1 MQADSEA
8 LLGMIG
14 KEHWASPTSWPITP
28 ELDARV
34 TTLFRA
40 PGSVV
45 CALEH
50 PPQTVGAVPGAQIWV
65 YPYQRVPVRANE

>member
-34 TTLFRA
+34 TTKAL
-40 PGSVV
+40 PGPGF
-45 CALEH
+45 C
-50 PPQTVGAVPGAQIWV
+50 PMRPGAPSTDSWC
-65 YPYQRVPVRANE
+65 RAWSTDLGLPIPAGAS